1 MRYPKAI
8 STVSDLAN
16 GQFQEIID
24 DDRVSPKNVDTVAY
38 CSGKIYFDILEK
50 IEEIGGA
57 DNIAVVRLEQ
67 LYPLPAEQ
75 LDNIVKKY
83 SKAKNH
89 IWVQEEPANMGAWSY
104 ILRKWRTVSLE
115 VISRRS
121 SGSPAAGSP
130 KVHERRQNALIDKVL
145 KNAKQLAK

>member
-57 DNIAVVRLEQ
+57 DNIAVIRLEQ
-67 LYPLPAEQ
+67 LYPLPEDQ
-75 LDNIVKKY
+75 LNNIVNKY
-83 SKAKNH
+83 SKAKKSH
-89 IWVQEEPANMGAWSY
+89 LG
-104 ILRKWRTVSLE
+104 
-115 VISRRS
+115 SRRTS
-121 SGSPAAGSP
+121 QHGCVELYFKKMENSEP
-130 KVHERRQNALIDKVL
+130 
-145 KNAKQLAK
+145 